1 MSVDEQQ
8 EKAEG
13 TTVHVGIPSSQVLLT
28 RLKLDKD
35 GNKVLER
42 KAESRQVRTE
52 EGKYKVER
60 IEVAQEESNLL

>member
-1 MSVDEQQ
+1 M
-8 EKAEG
+8 
-13 TTVHVGIPSSQVLLT
+13 GISSSQVLIT

-60 IEVAQEESNLL
+60 IEEAQE